1 MVPFAEGSE
10 TLVNCQ
16 PPAMRAPAP
25 RLAHSVPLVEKSKVV
40 PQTSGLA
47 PPRSQ
52 VMVEPS
58 KLRLWVAGSV
68 LFSRPR

>member
-1 MVPFAEGSE
+1 
-10 TLVNCQ
+10 
-16 PPAMRAPAP
+16 MRAPAP
-25 RLAHSVPLVEKSKVV
+25 KFVQVRPSVERSNVV
-40 PQTSGLA
+40 RQTSGLV

-68 LFSRPR
+68 LFKRPM